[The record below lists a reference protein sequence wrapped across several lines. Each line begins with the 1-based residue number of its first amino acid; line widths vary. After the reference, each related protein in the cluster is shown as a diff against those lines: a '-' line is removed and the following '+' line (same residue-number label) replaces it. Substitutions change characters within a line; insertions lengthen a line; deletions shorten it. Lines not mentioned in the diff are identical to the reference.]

1 MSSVRVTR
9 LPERISLEM
18 LSSRCCE
25 ARHGHAVV
33 GVARA
38 WMDSN
43 DVFCMLKVFVAPA
56 WRRQGIARAMYA
68 AIEMASGQLLHPAIS
83 LSDDGFEFWKRY
95 RPTAV
100 EQDLRHRRDEL
111 QNARV
116 VVRGRWARIESVL
129 AGCVVARF
137 DDAVTRAN
145 SVVTIVSSEL
155 DVARDVA
162 RRPVAAQMK
171 VG

>member
-1 MSSVRVTR
+1 
-9 LPERISLEM
+9 
-18 LSSRCCE
+18 
-25 ARHGHAVV
+25 
-33 GVARA
+33 
-38 WMDSN
+38 
-43 DVFCMLKVFVAPA
+43 
-56 WRRQGIARAMYA
+56 MYS
-68 AIEMASGQLLHPAIS
+68 AIETASGQLLHPAIS

-111 QNARV
+111 LDARV
-116 VVRGRWARIESVL
+116 FVRGRWARIESVS
-129 AGCVVARF
+129 AGCVAARF

-145 SVVTIVSSEL
+145 SVVTIVSSEIDAAL
-155 DVARDVA
+155 DVA